1 MDNYGSCESQ
11 QKVWRHHILQ
21 CSKVGDSELDTAISS
36 KLKHKI
42 LYQFC
47 LSAIIKKNELKLPKN
62 HLGNYIFR
70 PSVAANS
77 IVSDS
82 DRNSNT
88 SKLLCMSLLPKRM
101 K

>member
-1 MDNYGSCESQ
+1 MAHLRASKKFGDTIFYNALKLVTLNLTQ
-11 QKVWRHHILQ
+11 QSVLNSNTRYYTSSAYLQ
-21 CSKVGDSELDTAISS
+21 L
-36 KLKHKI
+36 
-42 LYQFC
+42 
-47 LSAIIKKNELKLPKN
+47 IKKNELKLPKN
-62 HLGNYIFR
+62 HLGIYIFR

-82 DRNSNT
+82 DRNSNI

>member
-1 MDNYGSCESQ
+1 MAHVRASKKFGDTIFYNALKVTLNLTQ
-11 QKVWRHHILQ
+11 QSVLNSNTRYYTSSAYLQ
-21 CSKVGDSELDTAISS
+21 L
-36 KLKHKI
+36 LK
-42 LYQFC
+42 
-47 LSAIIKKNELKLPKN
+47 KKNELKLPKN

-77 IVSDS
+77 IVSNS

>member
-1 MDNYGSCESQ
+1 MALVRASKRFGDTIFYNALKLVTLNLTQ
-11 QKVWRHHILQ
+11 QSVLKF
-21 CSKVGDSELDTAISS
+21 
-36 KLKHKI
+36 KHKI

-77 IVSDS
+77 IVSNS
-82 DRNSNT
+82 DRNSKT
-88 SKLLCMSLLPKRM
+88 FKLLRMSLLPKRM

>member
-1 MDNYGSCESQ
+1 MAHVRASKKFGDTIFYNALKLVTLNLTQ
-11 QKVWRHHILQ
+11 QSVLNSNTRYYTSSAYLQ
-21 CSKVGDSELDTAISS
+21 L
-36 KLKHKI
+36 LKK
-42 LYQFC
+42 
-47 LSAIIKKNELKLPKN
+47 KLPKN

-77 IVSDS
+77 IVSNS